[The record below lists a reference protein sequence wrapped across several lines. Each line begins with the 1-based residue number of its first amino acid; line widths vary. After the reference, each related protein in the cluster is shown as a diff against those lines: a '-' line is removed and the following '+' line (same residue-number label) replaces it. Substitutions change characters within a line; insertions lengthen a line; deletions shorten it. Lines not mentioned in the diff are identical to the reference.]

1 MREFLEDAFEHRDDG
16 YGRAQHLN
24 KVELPRR
31 FYSEVGVGAASEGF
45 AVMLDGKTPR
55 TPGRTPVVVPQQALA
70 EAMAAEWAAQGTHI
84 DPATMPI
91 VRLVNSA
98 LEAGEGR
105 LPALR
110 AEIVKY
116 AGNDLLLYRADTPRE
131 LVAEQE
137 RVWDAA
143 LVLLARHFGIG
154 FQPTIG
160 IIHQPQPAPTL
171 ERLASSLDDAGL
183 IEATALNSLTGITG
197 SGLLSIALRER
208 LMDAESVWRAAHVD
222 EDHNIRL
229 WGEVEEATERRK
241 KRRLDYDAAIRVLDI
256 VSPPQFLAR
265 ASLY

>member
-1 MREFLEDAFEHRDDG
+1 MREFLEDAFAHREDG

-31 FYSEVGVGAASEGF
+31 FYKDVGVAETAGGL
-45 AVMLDGKTPR
+45 AVTLDGKSPR
-55 TPGRTPVVVPQQALA
+55 TPGQTPVVVPQHALA
-70 EAMAAEWAAQGTHI
+70 QAMAEEWAAQGTHI

-98 LEAGEGR
+98 IEAGEER
-105 LPALR
+105 LADLR

-143 LVLLARHFGIG
+143 LILLARHFDIA

-160 IIHQPQPAPTL
+160 IIHQPQPAATL
-171 ERLASSLDDAGL
+171 ERLARSLDSAPL

-197 SGLLSIALRER
+197 SGLLAIALRER
-208 LMDAESVWRAAHVD
+208 LMDAEAVWLAAHVD
-222 EDHNIRL
+222 EDHKIRL
-229 WGEVEEATERRK
+229 WGEVEEAQDRRA
-241 KRRLDYDAAIRVLDI
+241 KRRRDYDAAIRVL
-256 VSPPQFLAR
+256 
-265 ASLY
+265 SLV

>member
-1 MREFLEDAFEHRDDG
+1 MREFLEDAFDHREDG

-24 KVELPRR
+24 KVELPKR
-31 FYSEVGVGAASEGF
+31 FYTDVGVGETAGGF
-45 AVMLDGKTPR
+45 AVTLDGKSPR
-55 TPGRTPVVVPQQALA
+55 TPSQTPVVVPQQALA
-70 EAMAAEWAAQGTHI
+70 QAMAEEWAAQGTHI

-98 LEAGEGR
+98 VEAGEER
-105 LPALR
+105 LPELR

-137 RVWDAA
+137 RIWDAA
-143 LVLLARHFGIG
+143 LVLLARHFDIG

-160 IIHQPQPAPTL
+160 IIHQPQPAATL
-171 ERLASSLDDAGL
+171 ERLAESLDNAAL

-208 LMDAESVWRAAHVD
+208 LMDAEAVWFAAHVD

-229 WGEVEEATERRK
+229 WGEVEEAQERRV
-241 KRRLDYDAAIRVLDI
+241 KRRRDYDAAIRVL
-256 VSPPQFLAR
+256 
-265 ASLY
+265 SLT